1 MGKRIPFEEQEASS
15 SLIIELR
22 LTLHPK
28 STADLPSSKYWPKK
42 SQFHGSV
49 HRPLDKMAFTG
60 NCSRIVHLSVALS
73 PSPVAEGE
81 SQNDNGRGGLR
92 QRLGRDHWQMDGNGR
107 SNAFIIGIIHLPGR
121 YSHRPIVRTG
131 STPVLIFPRVD
142 KSSNGDGACEGSRV
156 RNRSTRK
163 VCSRREDRLCVY
175 LLPAQQ
181 LPVEVTHP
189 VRLVSLSFIVLRP
202 PATPF
207 VFVLCLSLSFSLS
220 LSLSLTCFLSSFL
233 PLFLSSSLRTSTLV
247 SPWLRWSIYSH
258 AAATHG
264 AYTHTQHEYTRD
276 SVLVVASSFFVV
288 VERRPS

>member
-1 MGKRIPFEEQEASS
+1 M
-15 SLIIELR
+15 
-22 LTLHPK
+22 
-28 STADLPSSKYWPKK
+28 
-42 SQFHGSV
+42 
-49 HRPLDKMAFTG
+49 
-60 NCSRIVHLSVALS
+60 
-73 PSPVAEGE
+73 
-81 SQNDNGRGGLR
+81 
-92 QRLGRDHWQMDGNGR
+92 
-107 SNAFIIGIIHLPGR
+107 GIIHLPGR

-207 VFVLCLSLSFSLS
+207 VFVLCFSLS
-220 LSLSLTCFLSSFL
+220 LTLFLSSFL
-233 PLFLSSSLRTSTLV
+233 PLFVPLRSCHPGLGGRFIPTPLQHTGHTRTHNTSTHETASSWSPRPSSSSWNEDQARF
-247 SPWLRWSIYSH
+247 
-258 AAATHG
+258 G
-264 AYTHTQHEYTRD
+264 
-276 SVLVVASSFFVV
+276 
-288 VERRPS
+288 

>member
-1 MGKRIPFEEQEASS
+1 M
-15 SLIIELR
+15 
-22 LTLHPK
+22 
-28 STADLPSSKYWPKK
+28 
-42 SQFHGSV
+42 
-49 HRPLDKMAFTG
+49 
-60 NCSRIVHLSVALS
+60 
-73 PSPVAEGE
+73 
-81 SQNDNGRGGLR
+81 
-92 QRLGRDHWQMDGNGR
+92 
-107 SNAFIIGIIHLPGR
+107 GIIHLPGR

-207 VFVLCLSLSFSLS
+207 VFVFCLS
-220 LSLSLTCFLSSFL
+220 LSLSHSLS
-233 PLFLSSSLRTSTLV
+233 LFLSSSLRTSTFV

-264 AYTHTQHEYTRD
+264 AYTHTQHEYTRN